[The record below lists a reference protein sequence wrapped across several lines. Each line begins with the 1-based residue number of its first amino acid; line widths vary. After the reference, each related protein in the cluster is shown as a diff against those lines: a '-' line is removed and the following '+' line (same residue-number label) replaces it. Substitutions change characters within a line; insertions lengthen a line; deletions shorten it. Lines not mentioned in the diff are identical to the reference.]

1 MKTIILIGCVKKK
14 REYRTKAGDL
24 YISPFF
30 KKNLSYAKSL
40 KPDSIFILSAKYGLV
55 ALDQEIDSYD
65 LTLKNFKKDDLLIW
79 SSKIIQQLQQVSNI
93 NKDRFIFLA
102 GDKYRKYLIP
112 NLINYE
118 IPFKGLGI
126 GKQLKQ
132 LKAKIG

>member
-14 REYRTKAGDL
+14 RGYRTKAEDL

-30 KKNLSYAKSL
+30 RKNLSYAKSL

-55 ALDQEIDSYD
+55 ALDQEIDTYD
-65 LTLKNFKKDDLLIW
+65 LTLKNFKKDDLYKW
-79 SSKIIQQLQQVSNI
+79 SSNIIQQLQEVTNI
-93 NKDRFIFLA
+93 NRDKFIFLA

-112 NLINYE
+112 KLINYE

-132 LKAKIG
+132 LKSKIG

>member
-14 REYRTKAGDL
+14 RDHRSRAEDL

-30 KKNLSYAKSL
+30 RKNLSYAKSL

-55 ALDQEIDSYD
+55 ALDQEIDTYD
-65 LTLKNFKKDDLLIW
+65 LTLKNFKKDDLFKW
-79 SSKIIQQLQQVSNI
+79 SSNIIQQLQQVSNI
-93 NKDRFIFLA
+93 KMDKFIFLA

-112 NLINYE
+112 TMNNYE

-126 GKQLKQ
+126 GKQLKE
-132 LKAKIG
+132 LKSKIG